1 MLRIIKSEDPFVQ
14 ELQQLGKIE
23 GEEVLPLVEEII
35 DNIKARGNS
44 ALIEYTKKFDGA
56 SFAEEDLKVDQA
68 EIEEAYAKVTDGFLE
83 SLRAAIDKIYAFH
96 QNQLQKSWWTM
107 DGDGSLVGQMY
118 LPLSRVGLYV
128 PGGTAAYPSSVLMTA
143 IPGLVAGV
151 SELVMVSPPDKEGKI
166 NPYTLVAAAE
176 VGISEIYKIGGAQA
190 IAALS
195 YGTQTIEKTDKIV
208 GPGNIYVTMA
218 KKVCYG
224 DVGIDMLA
232 GPSEILIVADDTA
245 NPVYLAADLLSQAE
259 HDVLARAI
267 LVTPNEALAVETAAQ
282 IEKQLELLPRRE
294 IALKSLKERG
304 AIIIT
309 SDLEEGIAIANFFA
323 PEHLELALAEPISWL
338 GKIKNA
344 GAVFLGHYTPESLGD
359 YYAGPSHV
367 LPTGGT
373 ARFSSPLNVDMY
385 LKKTSIISYTKEGL
399 LKASRAVEELARIEG
414 LHAHGLSIK
423 VRK

>member
-56 SFAEEDLKVDQA
+56 SFAEEDLKIDQA